1 MNIFGCSEDIVHK
14 GASVPFLRHP
24 PLDQACPPPPFL
36 KFLFLHLSFL
46 FQPHAN
52 TSCPNP
58 TLQPSLHVINEF
70 KQRSKGCDFT
80 SSIVAFYQNLIF
92 DFLYPFRNI
101 NL

>member
-1 MNIFGCSEDIVHK
+1 MNIFGCREDIVHK
-14 GASVPFLRHP
+14 GVSVPFLRHP
-24 PLDQACPPPPFL
+24 PIDQACSPPPV
-36 KFLFLHLSFL
+36 LHLSLL

-52 TSCPNP
+52 TSCPN
-58 TLQPSLHVINEF
+58 TTHQPSLHIINEF
-70 KQRSKGCDFT
+70 KQILKGCDFT